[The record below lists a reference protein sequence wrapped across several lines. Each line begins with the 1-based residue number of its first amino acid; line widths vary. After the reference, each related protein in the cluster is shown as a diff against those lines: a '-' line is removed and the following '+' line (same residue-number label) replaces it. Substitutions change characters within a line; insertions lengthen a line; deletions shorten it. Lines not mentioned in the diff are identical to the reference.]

1 MEQSR
6 PSKKNTDYDVTSQ
19 EKSSSKSVQEVLD
32 RRDQK
37 LITPLIRRKDKQ
49 EHERLVIVTPFPRN
63 QTVIDERR
71 DLMQH
76 FWMSGWNWIHR
87 SVTRCWSCVKEKT
100 STKNGINNYLSLD
113 HQIMTQ
119 FWTSIYQRKNKNDS
133 LANWFFYFLIIPL
146 LLIDVLTNS
155 RKLELPLRRYD
166 VNWRAQPKVRV
177 HPLNRIRVR
186 G

>member
-76 FWMSGWNWIHR
+76 F
-87 SVTRCWSCVKEKT
+87 
-100 STKNGINNYLSLD
+100 
-113 HQIMTQ
+113 
-119 FWTSIYQRKNKNDS
+119 
-133 LANWFFYFLIIPL
+133 
-146 LLIDVLTNS
+146 
-155 RKLELPLRRYD
+155 
-166 VNWRAQPKVRV
+166 
-177 HPLNRIRVR
+177 
-186 G
+186 